1 MVSTPRN
8 AKMAVDKLADSSE
21 ISSAADATPRL
32 LRAYHVHGDAKAR
45 ERLIELH
52 LPLVESLAR
61 RHARGGEGYE
71 DLVQVGSIGLI
82 NAIDRFDLNRGFDL
96 PAFAVPH
103 ITGEIKR
110 HLRDRGE
117 SMRLPRGLAE
127 LRGRLAGARHELR
140 GRLGRE
146 PTAAELATELG
157 VDEAAVASALSA
169 TRPMP
174 SNADEQ
180 DSGEE
185 IGSRLAD
192 SLGLA
197 DDRIALA
204 EAFESLDER
213 ERRIVYLRFVRDLD
227 QEHVARELGISKRH
241 LSRQTQA
248 ALAKLRRGLE
258 TEPAESLP
266 LLGSRPNMA
275 PMESS
280 TVSAPYLDRPYHIV
294 LVRDEGEDSAGWT
307 AKVEELPG
315 CEAHAETA
323 DEATR
328 AIRDSMEAWIAE
340 ALANNREVPEP
351 RSAASYSGRLM
362 LRMPHSLHAELARA
376 AERDDVSLNQ
386 FITSSL
392 ASSVGWRQQNGD
404 APAEPEAVEDE
415 PSSDRTPGGWLSRA
429 MVINAVLLGLAGIAA
444 VVLLVVALSQGS

>member
-1 MVSTPRN
+1 M
-8 AKMAVDKLADSSE
+8 
-21 ISSAADATPRL
+21 
-32 LRAYHVHGDAKAR
+32 
-45 ERLIELH
+45 
-52 LPLVESLAR
+52 
-61 RHARGGEGYE
+61 RGGW
-71 DLVQVGSIGLI
+71 
-82 NAIDRFDLNRGFDL
+82 
-96 PAFAVPH
+96 
-103 ITGEIKR
+103 
-110 HLRDRGE
+110 
-117 SMRLPRGLAE
+117 
-127 LRGRLAGARHELR
+127 RGRATSSR

-146 PTAAELATELG
+146 PTAAELAAELG

-266 LLGSRPNMA
+266 LLGADLTWLRWSPAR
-275 PMESS
+275 
-280 TVSAPYLDRPYHIV
+280 VSAPYLDRPYHIV

-429 MVINAVLLGLAGIAA
+429 MVVNAVLLGLAGIAA

>member
-1 MVSTPRN
+1 M
-8 AKMAVDKLADSSE
+8 DKVADSSE
-21 ISSAADATPRL
+21 IGSADATARL
-32 LRAYHVHGDAKAR
+32 LSAYHLRGDARAR

-52 LPLVESLAR
+52 LPLVEALAR

-82 NAIDRFDLNRGFDL
+82 NAIDRFDLQRGFDL

-103 ITGEIKR
+103 INGEIKR

-117 SMRLPRGLAE
+117 SVRLPRGISE
-127 LRGRLAGARHELR
+127 LRGRLGAARHELT
-140 GRLGRE
+140 GSLGRE

-157 VDEAAVASALSA
+157 VGEDAVARALNA
-169 TRPMP
+169 GRAVP
-174 SNADEQ
+174 SSD
-180 DSGEE
+180 DE

-197 DDRIALA
+197 EDRMALA
-204 EAFESLDER
+204 EAFDRLDER
-213 ERRIVYLRFVRDLD
+213 ERRIVYLRYVRDLD
-227 QEHVARELGISKRH
+227 PEAVASELGISKRH

-258 TEPAESLP
+258 SEPSGQPEQSLRGPAE
-266 LLGSRPNMA
+266 RPNMA

-280 TVSAPYLDRPYHIV
+280 AVSTPYLDRPYHIV
-294 LVRDEGEDSAGWT
+294 LVRDEGDDSPGWT
-307 AKVEELPG
+307 ARVEELPG
-315 CEAHAETA
+315 CEAHADTA

-328 AIRDSMEAWIAE
+328 AIRDSMEAWISE

-351 RSAASYSGRLM
+351 RGAPSYSGRLM

-376 AERDDVSLNQ
+376 AERDEVSLNQ

-392 ASSVGWRQQNGD
+392 ASSVGWRQQNGEAPSVD
-404 APAEPEAVEDE
+404 AEPADEPAE
-415 PSSDRTPGGWLSRA
+415 SGRSDRGWLSRA
-429 MVINAVLLGLAGIAA
+429 MIVNAVLLGLAGIAA